1 MLPEI
6 ENFYKIFIEILYR
19 CNFYSSQI
27 VLTAIAKEILKR
39 HEYNSVV
46 SSHSNKLYGYAVKF
60 LRNTEDA
67 QDIVQDVFEKLWINR
82 KKVEVEKAKSWMFTT
97 AHNAM
102 LNLINKKQRT
112 QFPGDDKLPENS
124 KADVSVFESK
134 QLIDRA
140 VNILPPIQK
149 SIILLRDLEGYSYE
163 EIGSILELS
172 DSQVKVYLF
181 RARNKIKKQLKGL
194 VELV

>member
-1 MLPEI
+1 M
-6 ENFYKIFIEILYR
+6 
-19 CNFYSSQI
+19 
-27 VLTAIAKEILKR
+27 KR
-39 HEYNSVV
+39 HEYNIVV
-46 SSHSNKLYGYAVKF
+46 KEHSNKLYGYALKF
-60 LRNTEDA
+60 LRSSEDA

-82 KKVEVEKAKSWMFTT
+82 KKVEVEKAKSWMFTC

-112 QFPGDDKLPENS
+112 QFPGDDKLPENCR
-124 KADVSVFESK
+124 KDVSVFESK
-134 QLIDRA
+134 QLVDRA

-149 SIILLRDLEGYSYE
+149 SVILLRDLEGYSYE
-163 EIGSILELS
+163 EIGQILQLS

-194 VELV
+194 TELV

>member
-1 MLPEI
+1 MTDKAYNDCVD
-6 ENFYKIFIEILYR
+6 NFADGVYRFIVKNI
-19 CNFYSSQI
+19 
-27 VLTAIAKEILKR
+27 R
-39 HEYNSVV
+39 H
-46 SSHSNKLYGYAVKF
+46 
-60 LRNTEDA
+60 TEDA

>member
-1 MLPEI
+1 MIVTRNRKNLW
-6 ENFYKIFIEILYR
+6 R

-112 QFPGDDKLPENS
+112 QFPGDDKLPEKS
-124 KADVSVFESK
+124 SADVSVFESK

>member
-1 MLPEI
+1 LVVTQ
-6 ENFYKIFIEILYR
+6 NRKILWR

-67 QDIVQDVFEKLWINR
+67 QDIVQDVFERLWINR

>member
-1 MLPEI
+1 MI
-6 ENFYKIFIEILYR
+6 VTQNRKILGR

-60 LRNTEDA
+60 LRNSEDA